1 MLLDGWHSLIFV
13 RIALIERVKS
23 GNWVVRGNEE
33 DKQQR
38 DTLAARGYWQA
49 FQAVKN
55 SMQKIFDGENAGKFA
70 K

>member
-1 MLLDGWHSLIFV
+1 MLLDGWHSLIAG

-38 DTLAARGYWQA
+38 EALAARGYWQA

-55 SMQKIFDGENAGKFA
+55 NMHKIFDGENAGKFA